1 MTTTTTL
8 AVNADLSH
16 EDARDW
22 YSSYGW
28 HLDTEECG
36 SVTHDVVEYDWLDQD
51 DDAVVA
57 LLLEAM
63 DDLTQDEA
71 ESIVA
76 AAREI
81 REAAEEVEAA
91 LEAAVEAYEDDDL
104 DGVIAALDEARRIE
118 IEHGDAPA
126 ANALRSQLLEEV
138 EELDEGL
145 TDLERLEESVRVN
158 PSDAALRLV
167 YADALEEAGEDDA
180 ARIQRQVAGMGI
192 YRVAT
197 R

>member
-1 MTTTTTL
+1 
-8 AVNADLSH
+8 
-16 EDARDW
+16 
-22 YSSYGW
+22 
-28 HLDTEECG
+28 
-36 SVTHDVVEYDWLDQD
+36 
-51 DDAVVA
+51 
-57 LLLEAM
+57 M